1 MKTVTLI
8 PGDGIGPEITE
19 AVKAIF
25 TAAQV
30 PVAWDVHNAGQ
41 ASLEAGGDLIPASLI
56 ESLQKNRVALKAPIT
71 TPVGKGFKSINVQLR
86 QMFDLYQN
94 IRPAKSTPGIQ
105 TRYGNVDIVL
115 FRENT
120 EGLYAGLEIYDERLG
135 ISDSIARVT
144 HKGCQ
149 KICDAAFAYA
159 HKHNRKKVTIV
170 HKANILKTA
179 GKMLIEAGQRA
190 AARYPHIQM
199 DDKIIDNMCMQ
210 LVDRPEQF
218 DVLVTTNLFGDI
230 LSDLCSGLVGGLG
243 VVAGANIGKDMAVF
257 EAVHGS
263 APDIAGKG
271 IANPTALL
279 RSALMMLHHI
289 DEHGQAFRIEA
300 ALEKTLLHK
309 EQCTGD
315 LGGKATTMEFARY
328 VIGNLAAYTKGGL
341 EVDSKE
347 SKAPAK
353 AQESKAASKEP
364 ENKG

>member
-25 TAAQV
+25 EAAQV
-30 PVAWDVHNAGQ
+30 PVVWDVHNAGQ
-41 ASLEAGGDLIPASLI
+41 ASLEAGGELIPASLI
-56 ESLQKNRVALKAPIT
+56 ESLNKNRVALKAPIT

-94 IRPAKSTPGIQ
+94 IRPAKSTAGIQ
-105 TRYGNVDIVL
+105 TRYGNVDLVL

-120 EGLYAGLEIYDERLG
+120 EGLYSGLEMYDERLG
-135 ISDSIARVT
+135 ISDSIARIT
-144 HKGCQ
+144 HVGCQ
-149 KICDAAFAYA
+149 KICDAAFEYA
-159 HKHNRKKVTIV
+159 HKHNRKKVTLI

-179 GKMLIEAGQRA
+179 GKMFIEAGQKA
-190 AARYPHIQM
+190 AARYPHIQLE
-199 DDKIIDNMCMQ
+199 DKIIDNMCMQ

-243 VVAGANIGKDMAVF
+243 VVAGANIGRDMAIF

-309 EQCTGD
+309 EHCTRD
-315 LGGKATTMEFARY
+315 LGGKASTMEFAQH
-328 VIGNLAAYTKGGL
+328 VIQNLAAYTKGGL
-341 EVDSKE
+341 EVENKPAAKVPA
-347 SKAPAK
+347 SKAP
-353 AQESKAASKEP
+353 
-364 ENKG
+364 ENKD